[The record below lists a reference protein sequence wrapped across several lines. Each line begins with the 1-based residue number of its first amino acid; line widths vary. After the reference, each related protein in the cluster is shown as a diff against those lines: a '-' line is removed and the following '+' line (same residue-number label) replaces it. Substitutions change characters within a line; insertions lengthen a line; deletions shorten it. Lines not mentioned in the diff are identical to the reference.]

1 MHGFRKYLSVF
12 ILIIVFVSPIIFS
25 KAYST
30 PLLTSMDD
38 MDPIIS
44 RLVKEIDSGKVL
56 EHVKFLNSLGTRMT
70 GYPGIWKAAEYIYN
84 EFKKYGLDA
93 YYDNF
98 SVVIPYDYGASLT
111 LDTGETIKIYPLW
124 PNIVSP
130 PSTPG
135 ITGKLV
141 YIGPGSLNKIKKTG
155 LKNTIALI
163 DFNCKYDWV
172 RVLGLGAKAVIF
184 LEPKFTTRTETELKK
199 VPMAVNLPRYYMKM
213 EDATK
218 LLKLLSERKEVTGT
232 IRAKMVWEK
241 RLSPNIVAVLPGETD
256 EIIQIWAYFDSY
268 SIVPSVAP
276 GTDEASGIAS
286 LLEIA
291 RILSKEKPHR
301 TIMFVALSGHFVALS
316 GAREFVEKY
325 FFGEKKKIGDK
336 TVVILGLDF
345 STDVNTMALY
355 AGVSFWAGKT
365 FYSLATK
372 DIDPFRKLSNLLFQ
386 NGNPVS
392 AKSIPGLDISD
403 ILNLQNIIGD
413 ESLLYHMMKT
423 LKKIYF
429 AGDGI
434 GFDYRSGTFSNN
446 IAMVPTLYIDTEAAA
461 MAGKLAVSF
470 STSRTR
476 RMHWNTPTETLDD
489 FNIKNLLPQLEFA
502 LCSTYLLANLDDL
515 DKYGIRNLQAT
526 RFDPGRYVGYLTIKG
541 TVVTYDT
548 LEGRYIPVPNALV
561 YVTSYRLNNY
571 EIVTMTD
578 KEGNFVIHG
587 GRNSLEPVTGGP
599 PHIFEAF
606 KVNDTTGNVIYSE
619 DYGVHGSTFYTF
631 NVVFT
636 GEEGRVTLCIFKSA
650 TIALFDLVDPE
661 SLESLIF
668 DIKVLD
674 SRSHAEPLQYGRAD
688 LLMSYILNRRNYR
701 TSLGDPVG
709 PWPIPVTAVF
719 VPEKIPIELLIY
731 AGPNLVGFLTNN
743 THGYTLNQGE
753 ILKLYVP
760 YDVLRDVHS
769 IDNDRLRTLHKSY
782 VYSGGLVAEKHHDEA
797 SRLLN
802 ESIKLISLGEYDT
815 AYAKIVK
822 AWTRELRAYVET
834 RSLLYDTVFVAI
846 FYSSILLLFVPIVES
861 VFIAA
866 RGLKKIITIAGIAI
880 IFTIIV
886 YFIHP
891 GYTLAANIFLILLG
905 LSVIYLLGLTLL
917 VIINE
922 TGEFTREIRE
932 RFVGVHEIAKSKFD
946 AFMLAFSFGI
956 GYMKKRKI
964 RAVLTAI
971 SIIITVFSLV
981 LLSSA
986 YSYTSVIPAPTEKTV
1001 VPIYQG
1007 LLVHALV
1014 DPSTHTIHT
1023 LSINLIDYLRY
1034 SFPDAIVSPRTY
1046 WRPSFAQDSLLR
1058 IKGVNGT
1065 ATVIAVMGMSP
1076 YEENVTHIWS
1086 KAGIYGRWFVNG
1098 DTKVC
1103 IITKDIAKEG
1113 GFQLGDRIQL
1123 LGGMSYIVIGVID
1136 GEVMYNIEDLN
1147 GEPLTPFDYNLL
1159 ALNPNVPGFPRLK
1172 RSFIIIP
1179 FKDSLEIGA
1188 SIINAAVIPKNMTS
1202 EQLEK
1207 TGIDISFTTGKDVY
1221 VGAKGAVRLYRRS
1234 QAITV
1239 QGWSNVI
1246 VPLAIAILVM
1256 LDTMLGNVYERTREF
1271 SILGTLGLSPM
1282 EVAALLFGESLVY
1295 AILGGFLGYLSA
1307 MIFLKILI
1315 FTKTLPLGIPL
1326 NYSSWFIVVVILASM
1341 GITMASTMYP
1351 ALRVHRSIT
1360 PSLARK
1366 WKIPKPRGEEW
1377 EIRTPFGAMEKEIW
1391 GTLSYL
1397 KEFFETQGHERA
1409 GPFMVIGDIVF
1420 GESMMEGRK
1429 IKTITTKVSLPPH
1442 EQGVTQ
1448 EVTIRGTWD
1457 PSRSLYM
1464 FTIYLR
1470 HLTGSYDLWVRLN
1483 YPFID
1488 ALRKQLLIWRGL
1500 QSNIKNKYIAKGL
1513 KEFRGGS

>member
-1 MHGFRKYLSVF
+1 MYKNVRYIYTI
-12 ILIIVFVSPIIFS
+12 ILVIMLISPIIIS
-25 KAYST
+25 KTYST
-30 PLLTSMDD
+30 PVLTNINDI
-38 MDPIIS
+38 DPIIPKLLKQVNS
-44 RLVKEIDSGKVL
+44 TKVL
-56 EHVKFLNSLGTRMT
+56 EHVRYFSSLGSRMT
-70 GYPGIWKAAEYIYN
+70 GYPGIWKAADYIYK
-84 EFKKYGLDA
+84 EFKKYGLVT

-98 SVVIPYDYGASLT
+98 SVVIPYDYGATLT
-111 LDTGETIKIYPLW
+111 LSTGEKIKIYPLW

-135 ITGKLV
+135 ITGKIV
-141 YIGPGSLNKIKKTG
+141 YIGSGSLNDIKKIN
-155 LKNTIALI
+155 LNNTIALV
-163 DFNCKYDWV
+163 DFNCKFDWV

-184 LEPKFTTRTETELKK
+184 LEPKFTTRTETELKR
-199 VPMAVNLPRYYMKM
+199 VPMAINLPRYYMKS
-213 EDATK
+213 EDASK
-218 LLKLLSERKEVTGT
+218 LLKLLNRNKEVYGT
-232 IRAKMVWEK
+232 IKAKMIWEK
-241 RLSPNIVAVLPGETD
+241 RFSPNIVAILPGETD
-256 EIIQIWAYFDSY
+256 EIIQIWSYFDSY

-276 GTDEASGIAS
+276 GVDEASGIAS

-291 RILSKEKPHR
+291 RILSEEKPHR
-301 TIMFVALSGHFVALS
+301 TIMFVALSGHFIALS

-325 FFGEKKKIGDK
+325 FFGEKKEIGDK
-336 TVVILGLDF
+336 TILILGLDF
-345 STDVNTMALY
+345 STDINTMALY

-372 DIDPFRKLSNLLFQ
+372 DIDPFRRLSNLLFQ
-386 NGNPVS
+386 NG
-392 AKSIPGLDISD
+392 KSISANAIPRLDISD
-403 ILNLQNIIGD
+403 LLNLQNIVGD
-413 ESLLYHMMKT
+413 ESLLYHIMKIT
-423 LKKIYF
+423 KKKYY

-476 RMHWNTPTETLDD
+476 RMHWKTPIETMDD
-489 FNIKNLLPQLEFA
+489 FNINNLIPQLEFS
-502 LCSTYLLANLDDL
+502 LCSIYLLANLDNL
-515 DKYGIRNLQAT
+515 EKYGIKNLQAT
-526 RFDPGRYVGYLTIKG
+526 RFDSGRYVGYLTIKG

-571 EIVTMTD
+571 EFVTMTD
-578 KEGNFVIHG
+578 KNGNFVIHG

-606 KVNDTTGNVIYSE
+606 KVNSTTGNVIYSE

-636 GEEGRVTLCIFKSA
+636 GDEGRVTLCIFKSA

-674 SRSHAEPLQYGRAD
+674 SRSHSEPLQYGKAD
-688 LLMSYILNRRNYR
+688 LLMSYILNRWNYR
-701 TSLGDPVG
+701 TSLGDPIG

-719 VPEKIPIELLIY
+719 VPEKTPIELLIY

-743 THGYTLNQGE
+743 TRGYTLKQGD

-769 IDNDRLRTLHKSY
+769 IDNARLKRLHRSY
-782 VYSGGLVAEKHHDEA
+782 VYSGGLVAEEHHKEA
-797 SRLLN
+797 SKLLN
-802 ESIKLISLGEYDT
+802 ESISLMKKGEYDL
-815 AYAKIVK
+815 AYARIVK

-834 RSLLYDTVFVAI
+834 RSLLYDTIFVAI
-846 FYSSILLLFVPIVES
+846 FYTSILLLFVPIVES

-866 RGLKKIITIAGIAI
+866 RGLKKIITITSIAI

-886 YFIHP
+886 YFMHP

-905 LSVIYLLGLTLL
+905 LSVIYLLGLTFL
-917 VIINE
+917 VIMNE
-922 TGEFTREIRE
+922 TREFTREIRE
-932 RFVGVHEIAKSKFD
+932 RFVGIHEVSKSKFD
-946 AFMLAFSFGI
+946 AFMLAFSFGV
-956 GYMKKRKI
+956 GYMKKRKL
-964 RAVLTAI
+964 RAVLTAV

-981 LLSSA
+981 ILSSA

-1001 VPIYQG
+1001 EPLYNG

-1014 DPSTHTIHT
+1014 DPSTHTIYT
-1023 LSINLIDYLRY
+1023 LSVNLIDYLKY
-1034 SFPDAIVSPRTY
+1034 SFSDALISPRTY
-1046 WRPSFAQDSLLR
+1046 WSPSFAQDSLLR
-1058 IKGVNGT
+1058 IEGPNGT
-1065 ATVIAVMGMSP
+1065 ASVIAIMGMTAQ
-1076 YEENVTHIWS
+1076 EENITHIWS
-1086 KAGIYGRWFVNG
+1086 KAGLYGRWIVKG
-1098 DTKVC
+1098 DRRVC
-1103 IITKDIAKEG
+1103 IITKDIAKDG
-1113 GFQLGDRIQL
+1113 GFQLGDHIQL
-1123 LGGMSYIVIGVID
+1123 LGGMSYMIIGVID
-1136 GEVMYNIEDLN
+1136 GEVVYDIKDLN
-1147 GEPLTPFDYNLL
+1147 GESLTPFDYNLL

-1172 RSFIIIP
+1172 HSFIIIP
-1179 FKDSLEIGA
+1179 YEDSLEIGG
-1188 SIINAAVIPKNMTS
+1188 SIINTAVIPKNMTS

-1221 VGAKGAVRLYRRS
+1221 VGAQGSVRLYRRS
-1234 QAITV
+1234 QAINV
-1239 QGWSNVI
+1239 QGWSNII

-1295 AILGGFLGYLSA
+1295 AILGGFLGYLTA

-1315 FTKTLPLGIPL
+1315 FTGNLPTGIPL

-1341 GITMASTMYP
+1341 GITVASTLYP
-1351 ALRVHRSIT
+1351 AFRVHRSIT

-1366 WKIPKPRGEEW
+1366 WKIPKPRGDEW

-1391 GTLSYL
+1391 GALAYL
-1397 KEFFETQGHERA
+1397 KEYFETQGQERA
-1409 GPFMVIGDIVF
+1409 GPFMLIGDIMF
-1420 GESMMEGRK
+1420 GESMIEGRK

-1464 FTIYLR
+1464 FTIYLK

-1500 QSNIKNKYIAKGL
+1500 QSNVKNKYIARGL
-1513 KEFRGGS
+1513 KEFGGGK

>member
-1 MHGFRKYLSVF
+1 MYRNRKYLFVV
-12 ILIIVFVSPIIFS
+12 ILTLVLLSPVLINNT
-25 KAYST
+25 YST
-30 PLLTSMDD
+30 PMIKSVDD
-38 MDPIIS
+38 MDIIIP
-44 RLVKEIDSGKVL
+44 RLLSKINYTKV
-56 EHVKFLNSLGTRMT
+56 ESHVKYFTSLGSRMT
-70 GYPGIWKAAEYIYN
+70 GYPGVWKAAEYIYK
-84 EFKKYGLDA
+84 EFSKYGLKT

-98 SVVIPYDYGASLT
+98 SVVIPYDYGATLT
-111 LDTGETIKIYPLW
+111 LDSGETIKIYPLW
-124 PNIVSP
+124 PNIVCP

-135 ITGKLV
+135 ISGRIV
-141 YIGPGSLNKIKKTG
+141 YIGAGSLKEIKG
-155 LKNTIALI
+155 VNLNNTIVLI
-163 DFNCKYDWV
+163 DFNSKFDWV
-172 RVLGLGAKAVIF
+172 RTLGLGAKAVIF
-184 LEPKFTTRTETELKK
+184 IEPKFTTRTETELKK
-199 VPMAVNLPRYYMKM
+199 VPMAINLPRYYIKAS
-213 EDATK
+213 DASK
-218 LLKLLSERKEVTGT
+218 LLTLIEKNEKVFGT
-232 IRAKMVWEK
+232 IKARMVWEK
-241 RLSPNIVAVLPGETD
+241 KWSPNIVGVLQGETD

-268 SIVPSVAP
+268 SIVPSLAP
-276 GTDEASGIAS
+276 GVDEASGIAS

-291 RILSKEKPHR
+291 RILSEEKPHR
-301 TIMFVALSGHFVALS
+301 TIMFVAMSGHFVSLS
-316 GAREFVEKY
+316 GAREFIEKY
-325 FFGEKKKIGDK
+325 FFGENKEIGDK
-336 TVVILGLDF
+336 TVLILGLDL

-372 DIDPFRKLSNLLFQ
+372 DIDPFRKLSYLLFQ
-386 NGNPVS
+386 NGNPIS
-392 AKSIPGLDISD
+392 ANSIPGLDISD
-403 ILNLQNIIGD
+403 LLNLQNIIGD
-413 ESLLYHMMKT
+413 ESLLYHMMKST
-423 LKKIYF
+423 KRIYY

-489 FNIKNLLPQLEFA
+489 FNINNLKPQLEFI
-502 LCSTYLLANLDDL
+502 LCSVYLLANLENLED
-515 DKYGIRNLQAT
+515 YGIKNLQAT
-526 RFDPGRYVGYLTIKG
+526 RFDAGRYVGFLTIEG

-548 LEGRYIPVPNALV
+548 MEGRYIPVPNALV

-571 EIVTMTD
+571 EFVTITD
-578 KEGNFVIHG
+578 EDGNFVIHG

-606 KVNDTTGNVIYSE
+606 KINETTGNVIYSE

-636 GEEGRVTLCIFKSA
+636 GEVGRVTLCIFKSS

-674 SRSHAEPLQYGRAD
+674 SRSHSEPLQYGKAD
-688 LLMSYILNRRNYR
+688 LLMSYILNRWSYR
-701 TSLGDPVG
+701 SSLGDPVG

-719 VPEKIPIELLIY
+719 VPENIPVELLIY
-731 AGPNLVGFLTNN
+731 AGPNLVGFLTNK
-743 THGYTLNQGE
+743 TRGYTLKQGE
-753 ILKLYVP
+753 LLKLYVP

-769 IDNDRLRTLHKSY
+769 IDASRLDRLHSSY
-782 VYSGGLVAEKHHDEA
+782 VFSGGLVAEEHHDEA

-802 ESIKLISLGEYDT
+802 ESIILMKNGKYDL
-815 AYAKIVK
+815 AYARIVK

-834 RSLLYDTVFVAI
+834 RSLFYDTVFVAI
-846 FYSSILLLFVPIVES
+846 FYTSILLLFVPIVES

-866 RGLKKIITIAGIAI
+866 RGLRKIISIASLAI
-880 IFTIIV
+880 VFTIIV
-886 YFIHP
+886 YFVHP

-905 LSVIYLLGLTLL
+905 LSVIYLLGLTFL
-917 VIINE
+917 VIMNE
-922 TGEFTREIRE
+922 TREFTKEIRE
-932 RFVGVHEIAKSKFD
+932 RFVGVHEVAKSKFD

-981 LLSSA
+981 MLSSA

-1001 VPIYQG
+1001 KPLYNG

-1014 DPSTHTIHT
+1014 DPSTHTIYT
-1023 LSINLIDYLRY
+1023 LSVNLIDYLKY
-1034 SFPDAIVSPRTY
+1034 NFPDALISPRTY
-1046 WRPSFAQDSLLR
+1046 WRPGFAQDSLLR
-1058 IKGVNGT
+1058 IKGPNGT
-1065 ATVIAVMGMSP
+1065 ASVIAVMGMSP
-1076 YEENVTHIWS
+1076 LEENITKIWS
-1086 KAGIYGRWFVNG
+1086 KSGLYGRWFIKG
-1098 DTKVC
+1098 DRKVC
-1103 IITKDIAKEG
+1103 IITKDIAKDG
-1113 GFQLGDRIQL
+1113 GFQLGDHIQL
-1123 LGGMSYIVIGVID
+1123 LGGMSYMIIGVLD
-1136 GEVMYNIEDLN
+1136 GEVMYDIEDLN
-1147 GEPLTPFDYNLL
+1147 GEPITPFDYNLL

-1172 RSFIIIP
+1172 HSFIIIP
-1179 FKDSLEIGA
+1179 YEDSLEIGA
-1188 SIINAAVIPKNMTS
+1188 AIINTIVVPKNMTA

-1221 VGAKGAVRLYRRS
+1221 VGVGDSVRLYRRS
-1234 QAITV
+1234 QAINV

-1295 AILGGFLGYLSA
+1295 AILGGFLGYLTA
-1307 MIFLKILI
+1307 MIFLKTLI
-1315 FTKTLPLGIPL
+1315 FTNTLPLGIPL
-1326 NYSSWFIVVVILASM
+1326 NYSSWFVIVVILASM
-1341 GITMASTMYP
+1341 GITMASTLYP

-1366 WKIPKPRGEEW
+1366 WKIPKPRGDEW
-1377 EIRTPFGAMEKEIW
+1377 EIRTPFGAMEREIW
-1391 GTLSYL
+1391 GALAYL
-1397 KEFFETQGHERA
+1397 KEYFETQGQERA
-1409 GPFMVIGDIVF
+1409 GPFMLIGDITF
-1420 GESMMEGRK
+1420 SESMTEGRK

-1448 EVTIRGTWD
+1448 EVSIRGTWD

-1488 ALRKQLLIWRGL
+1488 SLRKQLLIWRGL
-1500 QSNIKNKYIAKGL
+1500 QPNLKNKYIEKGL
-1513 KEFRGGS
+1513 EEFGGEK